1 MAKCVEKLNRQ
12 PLLEILNNINVIII
26 QARLSSL
33 KSAGLQWHQK
43 NSHRKQ
49 NVHGPNFS
57 KGMHLV
63 TKSKKLGRLRQDTT
77 EGLSRWS

>member
-33 KSAGLQWHQK
+33 KSE
-43 NSHRKQ
+43 
-49 NVHGPNFS
+49 PNH
-57 KGMHLV
+57 KAIGIAVIPKMHHFQMAVKICLV
-63 TKSKKLGRLRQDTT
+63 S
-77 EGLSRWS
+77 